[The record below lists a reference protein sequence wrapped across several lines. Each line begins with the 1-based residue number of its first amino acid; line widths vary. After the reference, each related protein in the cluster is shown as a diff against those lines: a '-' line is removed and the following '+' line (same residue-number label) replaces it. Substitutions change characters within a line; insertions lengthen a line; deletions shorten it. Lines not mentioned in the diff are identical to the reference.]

1 MISLN
6 TTMKLFTVML
16 EYGYSMIWLFLEGM
30 AGEKRRGEFGYIKYI
45 FTCLLSIG
53 YEEADMEK
61 NSGQR

>member
-30 AGEKRRGEFGYIKYI
+30 AGEKRREVRVWVYQIYFHM
-45 FTCLLSIG
+45 L
-53 YEEADMEK
+53 AVH
-61 NSGQR
+61 RV